1 MIYIEDIG
9 YEIAS
14 DNKLCYGYNEFT
26 LRMKND
32 HEKCLH
38 VRIPDSVCAPLAERL
53 EKLKDGEKIGNK
65 MFQLNIKTIVDGTN
79 RIQKNREPRREAI
92 KWISI

>member
-65 MFQLNIKTIVDGTN
+65 MFQLSIKTIVDGTN

>member
-38 VRIPDSVCAPLAERL
+38 VRIQDSVYAPLSEKL
-53 EKLKDGEKIGNK
+53 EKLKDGEKIVNK
-65 MFQLNIKTIVDGTN
+65 MFQLSIKTIVDGTN

>member
-26 LRMKND
+26 LRMKNVVFN
-32 HEKCLH
+32 LFS
-38 VRIPDSVCAPLAERL
+38 ISTSS
-53 EKLKDGEKIGNK
+53 EKI
-65 MFQLNIKTIVDGTN
+65 
-79 RIQKNREPRREAI
+79 
-92 KWISI
+92 ISYVYSKIILSIETTSGKPSDASSMLKGMK

>member
-38 VRIPDSVCAPLAERL
+38 VRIPDSVYAPLAEKL

-65 MFQLNIKTIVDGTN
+65 MFQLSIKTIVDGTN
-79 RIQKNREPRREAI
+79 RIQKNRKPRREAI